1 MKTRLFFK
9 LRAGSFRRWISL
21 LTVLGIVIAFASVAL
36 AQVAL
41 ISGTVTKV
49 RDGDTIEVGPIAI
62 RLMGVAAPELGEPL
76 GRRARDFMFR
86 VVFSKPIQCELN
98 GDKSYDRF
106 VASCFL
112 EGKDI
117 GAALINAGLALD
129 CPHFSGG
136 RYGSLERAE
145 ALSKIKLPRYCAGN
159 QD

>member
-1 MKTRLFFK
+1 MKTRLFFRP
-9 LRAGSFRRWISL
+9 RAGSFSSWASL
-21 LTVLGIVIAFASVAL
+21 FIFLGIVISLASGAFA
-36 AQVAL
+36 QVTS

-76 GRRARDFMFR
+76 GSRARDFMFR

-117 GAALINAGLALD
+117 GAALISAGLALD
-129 CPHFSGG
+129 CPRFSGG
-136 RYGSLERAE
+136 RYVLLERVE
-145 ALSKIKLPRYCAGN
+145 ALNKIKLPRYCVGK
-159 QD
+159 